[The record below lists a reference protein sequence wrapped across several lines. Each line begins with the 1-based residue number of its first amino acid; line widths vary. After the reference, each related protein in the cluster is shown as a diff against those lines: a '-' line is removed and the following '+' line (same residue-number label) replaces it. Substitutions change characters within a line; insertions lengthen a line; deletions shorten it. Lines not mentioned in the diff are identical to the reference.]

1 MMVAVVVEEY
11 NVVVVMVVF
20 DEYYEF
26 RFFSK
31 LILFRG

>member
-1 MMVAVVVEEY
+1 MVVIAIVEDYNAAVVV
-11 NVVVVMVVF
+11 MVF

-31 LILFRG
+31 LIG